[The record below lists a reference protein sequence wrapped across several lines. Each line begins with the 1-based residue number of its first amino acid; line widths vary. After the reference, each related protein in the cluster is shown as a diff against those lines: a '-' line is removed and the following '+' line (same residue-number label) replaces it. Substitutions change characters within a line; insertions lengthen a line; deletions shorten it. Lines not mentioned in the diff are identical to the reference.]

1 MPDNELKKQKP
12 FLLFN
17 IALIAFLL
25 DQITK
30 LWALDILQLH
40 KPVFV
45 TSFFNFFLTFNKGV
59 SFSLFYN
66 TSAYGHLILA
76 GMGLL
81 ICSGVFF
88 WMRKEKDVKINVGLS
103 LVLGGAL
110 ANIIDR
116 VRLGYVVDFLDFHL
130 NSSHWPAFNLADSF
144 ICLGAFIIFI
154 QIFFKKEED

>member
-1 MPDNELKKQKP
+1 
-12 FLLFN
+12 
-17 IALIAFLL
+17 
-25 DQITK
+25 
-30 LWALDILQLH
+30 
-40 KPVFV
+40 
-45 TSFFNFFLTFNKGV
+45 
-59 SFSLFYN
+59 
-66 TSAYGHLILA
+66 
-76 GMGLL
+76 MGLL